1 MPSADSARI
10 VASATSTFVTA
21 ASEERAMQIRPIK
34 MIEMPCVSARVNA
47 CERTVQRF
55 AIYTERDA
63 TRRGAARCEKLHRD
77 LRLPSLPSR
86 RSAQR
91 YEWPDADLSKRFPRQ
106 SAAVFPRETLRNV
119 IRLCHKIMP
128 RPTMN

>member
-55 AIYTERDA
+55 AIYTGRDA
-63 TRRGAARCEKLHRD
+63 TRRGAARRGAKNFIAISVS
-77 LRLPSLPSR
+77 PPSR
-86 RSAQR
+86 RVVQLNGMNGPTLT
-91 YEWPDADLSKRFPRQ
+91 YPRD
-106 SAAVFPRETLRNV
+106 SLASRPRCFRERRCGT
-119 IRLCHKIMP
+119 
-128 RPTMN
+128 